1 MLLTDGEATDESA
14 CFARAHDVMKNP
26 PFPDGGLKALL
37 VSAACL
43 ASRLT
48 TDLLATR
55 AFWLL
60 PQATHYPFLC
70 RPHFPPQMHIDS
82 DRAIAS
88 CLRRLSCDD
97 TGTPLS
103 HVELLEQQLPARL
116 DVAAGPASA
125 DWQALQHMS
134 HASTPLVTRRHQ
146 HQEPGGT
153 ER

>member
-37 VSAACL
+37 
-43 ASRLT
+43 
-48 TDLLATR
+48 
-55 AFWLL
+55 
-60 PQATHYPFLC
+60 
-70 RPHFPPQMHIDS
+70 MHIDS